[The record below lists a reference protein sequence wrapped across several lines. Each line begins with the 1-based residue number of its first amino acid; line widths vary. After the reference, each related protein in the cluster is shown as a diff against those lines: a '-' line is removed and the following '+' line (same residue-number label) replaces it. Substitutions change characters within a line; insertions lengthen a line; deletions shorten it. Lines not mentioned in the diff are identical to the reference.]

1 MTLRQF
7 NIMMIVLVTPIAV
20 VMAHNFY
27 AGYPVSQEWLDTELT
42 EIRDAGVRARLNV
55 YLDLYI
61 RGGEMPSRRDF
72 YRLREG
78 ADRRLYRRRHAA
90 EMHRDVRRLRHHA
103 RVGVEHG
110 AAKI

>member
-55 YLDLYI
+55 YLDLYK

-78 ADRRLYRRRHAA
+78 AAKVVAA
-90 EMHRDVRRLRHHA
+90 ERNGTSVP
-103 RVGVEHG
+103 VE
-110 AAKI
+110 